1 MSEPVRIFVT
11 GANRGIGLGYAREW
25 IARGARVFATA
36 RRPGE
41 ADELNAL
48 ADEHPDRLTVLE
60 CDVTEPDSIGA
71 ARDAVADAV
80 DGLEVVLNNAGVMG
94 ERGEIDEVD
103 PAEIRRVFEVN
114 TLGPIRVSRAFLPLL
129 RNGREPRRLV
139 HMTSLMGSID
149 DNGSGDSYAYR
160 ISKCGLNM
168 ASRSMAVDLA
178 GEGIVSVVLH
188 PGWVRTRM
196 GGSGARV
203 GVEAAVQS
211 LVDTIEELTGEDSG
225 EFYDRDGEP
234 LPW

>member
-80 DGLEVVLNNAGVMG
+80 DGLEIVLNNAGVMG
-94 ERGEIDEVD
+94 ERGEIEEVD

-114 TLGPIRVSRAFLPLL
+114 TLGPIRVTRAFLPLL
-129 RNGREPRRLV
+129 RSGRDPRRLV

-188 PGWVRTRM
+188 PGWVGTRM

-203 GVEAAVQS
+203 EVEAAVES
-211 LVDTIEELTGEDSG
+211 LVDTIEGLSAEDSG
-225 EFYDRDGEP
+225 KFYDRDGDP